1 MKRAMLSAEVPVFRL
16 LFCLRAVPRLVDIV
30 EDKVFAFNYS
40 PTLFLVMPELLVST
54 PITWKY
60 ILQLQGV
67 PNLIM
72 GQDPI

>member
-1 MKRAMLSAEVPVFRL
+1 MLSAEVPVFRL

-30 EDKVFAFNYS
+30 EDKVFAFDHS
-40 PTLFLVMPELLVST
+40 PTLFLVMHELLVST